1 LKISYYSLKEI
12 EQKRIKTEKNRKLN
26 DRARARGGE
35 RGKLTVEKD
44 VLKGFNIKGNRT
56 FPHISVIVYSPPQ
69 S

>member
-35 RGKLTVEKD
+35 RER
-44 VLKGFNIKGNRT
+44 N
-56 FPHISVIVYSPPQ
+56 
-69 S
+69 